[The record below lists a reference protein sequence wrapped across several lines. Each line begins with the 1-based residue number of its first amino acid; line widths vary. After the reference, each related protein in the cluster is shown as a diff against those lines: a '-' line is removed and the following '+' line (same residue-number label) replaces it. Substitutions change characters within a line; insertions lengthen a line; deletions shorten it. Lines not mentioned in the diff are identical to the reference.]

1 MRNSSGETGNRGKLG
16 SVRISTRR
24 SAWWEEK
31 KKEEKGLRELDEL
44 YTVATTS
51 PRQRQ
56 QKKKKEDA
64 PSSARSREQE
74 QTHRNSAPFAAW
86 GNPAT
91 PRRLPAGR
99 GPPATA
105 CLRADSSPS
114 GRSRPA
120 LRAQQRQ
127 RKSRPQGKHHANQ
140 TNKHLEVRLPQLKAA
155 EANPMPEAEAPNLSG
170 PVISRTSV
178 ARLHRC
184 ATPGCQ
190 LFSPQAKQTSMTDW
204 RKKNPKNMD
213 RLQAR
218 KHHAMDSNTSQI
230 PRTRSSRPTS
240 THRLGRAP
248 ERKRKWKRQKR
259 TDLHT
264 NSQAICLYA
273 ANNARRSWNEWS
285 AKRRFAL
292 QIEAP
297 LYIMSWVH
305 AEADNIHPS
314 SSRIMR
320 HMKKWRRM
328 NRVSNQTAALKA
340 RRQKEEAGRDKKNH
354 TRQVC
359 SCLVVVE
366 TERKWSPTRCRKSHR
381 WKPNVGAYTTTTK
394 LPSETAPQRQP
405 EPQRTAADG

>member
-1 MRNSSGETGNRGKLG
+1 MRW
-16 SVRISTRR
+16 IATRH
-24 SAWWEEK
+24 K
-31 KKEEKGLRELDEL
+31 
-44 YTVATTS
+44 
-51 PRQRQ
+51 
-56 QKKKKEDA
+56 
-64 PSSARSREQE
+64 SR
-74 QTHRNSAPFAAW
+74 
-86 GNPAT
+86 
-91 PRRLPAGR
+91 GR
-99 GPPATA
+99 GAP
-105 CLRADSSPS
+105 
-114 GRSRPA
+114 G
-120 LRAQQRQ
+120 
-127 RKSRPQGKHHANQ
+127 RPQRIG
-140 TNKHLEVRLPQLKAA
+140 
-155 EANPMPEAEAPNLSG
+155 
-170 PVISRTSV
+170 
-178 ARLHRC
+178 
-184 ATPGCQ
+184 
-190 LFSPQAKQTSMTDW
+190 
-204 RKKNPKNMD
+204 
-213 RLQAR
+213 
-218 KHHAMDSNTSQI
+218 
-230 PRTRSSRPTS
+230 
-240 THRLGRAP
+240 LGRAP

-381 WKPNVGAYTTTTK
+381 WKPNVGAYTTTTTK
-394 LPSETAPQRQP
+394 LPSETAPPEAARTSEDSCRRVRTSAWSDLFFLAGRHQRQWVSSDNLCCESVSRAP
-405 EPQRTAADG
+405 RQKARPQVPTLTESDVRNPTVSGRKVPKAGDECHLFWFWGIIRGTLSRACASFQLHAFIV